1 MSKLPA
7 SMERTIKAEI
17 ERTKCPVHN
26 EHPKVSFSQT
36 GFTVSCCC
44 EKFRKDTIEKCQKAV
59 GKALQDE
66 ITNAFKKLR

>member
-1 MSKLPA
+1 MSRLPA
-7 SMERTIKAEI
+7 SMERTIKAGI

-44 EKFRKDTIEKCQKAV
+44 EKFRKDTIKNCQEAV